1 MKRFKNG
8 IGKHKGKNITLV
20 EYDGQPA
27 LRVGLTKRGGKAKK
41 KNIVTYISLCDIGVF
56 DEHNFHAHKR
66 SDGKYVAKCSIT
78 NEYLHRIIMQ
88 PDCDQ
93 EIDHVDADPL
103 NNVRGNL
110 RPCTTR
116 QNNLAKKQDKV
127 KGFYGI
133 YHSPRGCYQAID
145 SAGQKHGNFRAAEE
159 AAIERDD
166 MMMSDYFHSDAG
178 EDLHTYGFIHWNY
191 PEDVYNTYEDK
202 LMESSAFLMIEARE
216 AIKASQA
223 MVKLNGWK
231 CD

>member
-1 MKRFKNG
+1 MKRFKDG
-8 IGKHKGKNITLV
+8 IGRHRGKNITLV
-20 EYDGQPA
+20 EYYGQPA

-56 DEHNFHAHKR
+56 DEHNFHAHER

-133 YHSPRGCYQAID
+133 YHSPRGYYQAID
-145 SAGQKHGNFRAAEE
+145 SAGQKYGDFKTAEE

-166 MMMSDYFHSDAG
+166 MMMSDYFRSDAG
-178 EDLHTYGFIHWNY
+178 EDLHSFGFINWNF
-191 PEDVYNTYEDK
+191 PEEVHKMYEDK
-202 LMESSAFLMIEARE
+202 FMDSYLFLWDEGRV
-216 AIKASQA
+216 AIKASEA
-223 MVKLNGWK
+223 ILADTGWK
-231 CD
+231 Y